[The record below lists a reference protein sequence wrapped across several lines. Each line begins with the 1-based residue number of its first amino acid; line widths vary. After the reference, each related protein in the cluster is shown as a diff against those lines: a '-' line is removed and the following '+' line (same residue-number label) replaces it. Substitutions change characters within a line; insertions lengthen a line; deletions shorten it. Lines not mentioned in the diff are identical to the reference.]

1 MEIIFLMK
9 RFLTNSKGKKKKKK
23 FHYLIKRVI
32 NIEHKRVVLSFERYE
47 HKIFFVEKFV
57 RKIFISKSIGFYLGR
72 NGRKG
77 VELFKV

>member
-9 RFLTNSKGKKKKKK
+9 RFLTNPKEKKKKK

-47 HKIFFVEKFV
+47 RKIFFVEKFV
-57 RKIFISKSIGFYLGR
+57 RKIFISKWIGFYLGR

>member
-9 RFLTNSKGKKKKKK
+9 RFLTNPKEKKKKK

-47 HKIFFVEKFV
+47 RKIFFVEKFV